1 MALPFMAFLQRA
13 QQWHYVI
20 SRYILVSIHG
30 GVVMNASEHWVKTR
44 VFQSGNSQALRIPK
58 EFQLDTED
66 VEICELNGEL
76 RVRKVKR
83 PLGDAF
89 EALSAMDNVFAD
101 GREQPAAQD
110 RDGFE

>member
-1 MALPFMAFLQRA
+1 
-13 QQWHYVI
+13 
-20 SRYILVSIHG
+20 
-30 GVVMNASEHWVKTR
+30 MNASEHWVKTR